1 MNTIYKAVCAWVSVL
16 VSLGAWGTELKA
28 ASVFGSHM
36 VLQQGMPCP
45 VWGWADPGEKI
56 SVQFDAQNVTAQ
68 TDNKGDWRVNLEPLN
83 ADGKPHTLTI
93 KGKTTITFD
102 DVLIGEVWLGSGQ
115 SNMAYAVGKGADAS
129 THFPEIRLLQIPQ
142 KLEKKPAQTV
152 EATWQV
158 CAPETVGGFSAA
170 LFYFGQK
177 IHGEIK
183 VPIGLINSS
192 RGSTAIQQFMPP
204 PKSGPLYNGSIA
216 PLVPFAMRGTLWYQG
231 EANVQ
236 QGHGLSYAEMLKT
249 MIEGWRKEWGSE
261 FSFYIVQLA
270 PLKNY
275 KPEALPPVWE
285 AQTAM
290 LKLPKTGMCL
300 TLDLAGSMTAIHPGD
315 KKNVGLRLALW
326 ALAKDYGHKDVEFS
340 GPLFKAAKVE
350 GKHIRVSFSHS
361 AGLKARDGKELTEF
375 EIAGADGKYVPAK
388 ATLDG
393 EAVLVESADVG
404 TPASVRFAWSDA
416 PSPNLINGAGLP
428 AAAFHS
434 DNWTGGTGE

>member
-1 MNTIYKAVCAWVSVL
+1 MKSNVTCILALLLLSMNASSA
-16 VSLGAWGTELKA
+16 ELKV

-36 VLQQGMPCP
+36 VLQQEMPCP
-45 VWGWADPGEKI
+45 VWGWADPGETI
-56 SVQFDAQNVTAQ
+56 SVQFDTQNVTAKA
-68 TDNKGDWRVNLEPLN
+68 DDKGSWRVNLEPLK
-83 ADGKPHTLTI
+83 ADGKSHTLTI
-93 KGKTTITFD
+93 KGKTTIAFD

-115 SNMAYAVGKGADAS
+115 SNMAYSVGKGADAS
-129 THFPEIRLLQIPQ
+129 MNIPEIRLLQVPQ
-142 KLEKKPAQTV
+142 KMEKKPAQTI
-152 EATWQV
+152 EASWQV
-158 CAPETVGGFSAA
+158 CTPETVSGFSAA

-177 IHGEIK
+177 IHSEIK

-204 PKSGPLYNGSIA
+204 PKPGPLYNGSIA

-236 QGHGLSYAEMLKT
+236 QGQGLAYAEMLKT

-275 KPEALPPVWE
+275 KPDTLPPVWE
-285 AQTAM
+285 AQNAM
-290 LKLPKTGMCL
+290 LKLPRTGMSV
-300 TLDLAGSMTAIHPGD
+300 TLDLAGNMSGIHPAD

-326 ALAKDYGHKDVEFS
+326 ALAKDYGRKDIEYS

-350 GKHIRVSFSHS
+350 GKHIRVTFSH
-361 AGLKARDGKELTEF
+361 AGGLKARDGKDLTEF
-375 EIAGADGKYVPAK
+375 EIAGPDGRYVPAK
-388 ATLDG
+388 ATIDG
-393 EAVLVESADVG
+393 ETVLVESTEITAP
-404 TPASVRFAWSDA
+404 TTVRFAWSNA
-416 PSPNLINGAGLP
+416 PSPNLVNAANLP

-434 DNWTGGTGE
+434 DNWTGSTGE